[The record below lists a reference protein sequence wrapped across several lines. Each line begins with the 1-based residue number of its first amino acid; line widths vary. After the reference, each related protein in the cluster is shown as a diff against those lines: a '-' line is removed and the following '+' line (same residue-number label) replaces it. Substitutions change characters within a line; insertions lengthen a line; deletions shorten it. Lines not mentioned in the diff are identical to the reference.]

1 MRTIDQKNSEKRE
14 AFIAGL
20 DEIEAIAYRVIVE
33 IMTETMTDSA
43 HKEARKVILGY
54 RREQKEWQ
62 SRQGKPAGK
71 ISKVMERI
79 KDEGI
84 VEGKSCGKKARAIS

>member
-20 DEIEAIAYRVIVE
+20 DEIEAIAYREIVG
-33 IMTETMTDSA
+33 IMTENA

-71 ISKVMERI
+71 ISKVMEFI
-79 KDEGI
+79 KNER
-84 VEGKSCGKKARAIS
+84 SRL